1 MCKTLAKSEG
11 DAHMEW
17 NDDIPVSDIR
27 DIKPATWAAVVLVSL
42 ILWALII
49 GAGVGGW
56 RLLLALFG
64 G

>member
-1 MCKTLAKSEG
+1 
-11 DAHMEW
+11 MEW

-49 GAGVGGW
+49 GIVVGGW